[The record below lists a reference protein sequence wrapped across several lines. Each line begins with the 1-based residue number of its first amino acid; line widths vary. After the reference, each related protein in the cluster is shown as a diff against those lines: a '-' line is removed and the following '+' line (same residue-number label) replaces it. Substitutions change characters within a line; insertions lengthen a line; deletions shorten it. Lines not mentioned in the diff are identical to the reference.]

1 MTRTALMKSLR
12 KSSCREAPT
21 ARSSYTGFDI
31 FARTRI
37 ALPSQNLSEKKT
49 ERGCVLPAEAVV
61 VQRSDAMQQN
71 EGDPRRVL
79 FLPLRLAPSFSGA
92 CAGFS
97 ANNKMGSVRAC
108 FRVPRV
114 QFAAFGEVAR
124 ARAREREGDRAPRGP
139 RRAFLLGSCADWL
152 AGGRNPCFLVAD
164 APRFFLSLNDL
175 YSGGEA
181 ESPHER
187 VTHN

>member
-1 MTRTALMKSLR
+1 MKSLR

-97 ANNKMGSVRAC
+97 GQQQDGVRSRERAC
-108 FRVPRV
+108 VLSRSSRSIRCFWRS
-114 QFAAFGEVAR
+114 GKGAR
-124 ARAREREGDRAPRGP
+124 ARKGGRPRSSGPEACVLAWVVRGLARGRAKPL
-139 RRAFLLGSCADWL
+139 LLGC
-152 AGGRNPCFLVAD
+152 
-164 APRFFLSLNDL
+164 
-175 YSGGEA
+175 
-181 ESPHER
+181 
-187 VTHN
+187 